1 MTPNN
6 ESWFDEADDELRDD
20 EYPENDDSDDDATAT
35 VVCPHCGTDVYED
48 AEYCPVCDN
57 YITITSG
64 ASPLS
69 GRPLWWILLGL
80 AGVVATF
87 VALAGFLSW

>member
-1 MTPNN
+1 MSND
-6 ESWFDEADDELRDD
+6 ESWSDEADDELRDD
-20 EYPENDDSDDDATAT
+20 EYPDNDDSDDAT
-35 VVCPHCGTDVYED
+35 VACPHCGADVYED
-48 AEYCPVCDN
+48 ADYCPVCDN
-57 YITITSG
+57 YITITSS